1 MGSEESGRRK
11 TRVKRK
17 RRRLKKSVR
26 RFLFAIFMIV
36 LCLFFYNN
44 NKNGK
49 TVTNGVGTRQTELEG
64 KKEIKTEEASIT
76 ISAAGDFTLGT
87 DENFAYT
94 DSFPDEASTN
104 GLPYFVKELGDIF
117 KEDDLSTVNL
127 ETTLT
132 NATQRTEKRFS
143 FKGDPSYAEILEIAG
158 IESVNLANNHTF
170 DYLQKGYD
178 DTLAALQ
185 NHKIGFF
192 GYETQ
197 YVTTIKGVKLG
208 ALGYQGWEDTPE
220 LRSIIEE
227 DIEELREQ
235 DVSIILVHFHWGTE
249 KSYMPNDTQ
258 QSLARF
264 AIDSGA
270 DLILGHHPHVVQGI
284 EEYND
289 KFIVYSL
296 GNFMFG
302 GHSNPSDKDTF
313 VFQQTF
319 QLKNGEL
326 SNRKE
331 LKIVPFSISSVTSRN
346 NYQPKRLHGFEAER
360 VKKKIIDLSNQ
371 INGSDWV
378 EYEASQ

>member
-1 MGSEESGRRK
+1 
-11 TRVKRK
+11 
-17 RRRLKKSVR
+17 
-26 RFLFAIFMIV
+26 MIV

-44 NKNGK
+44 NKNVK

-64 KKEIKTEEASIT
+64 KKKTKTEEASIT

-117 KEDDLSTVNL
+117 KEDDLSTINL

-132 NATQRTEKRFS
+132 NATQRAEKRFS

-197 YVTTIKGVKLG
+197 YVTAIKGVKLG

-249 KSYMPNDTQ
+249 KSYVPNDTQ

-270 DLILGHHPHVVQGI
+270 DLILGHHPHVVQVI

-302 GHSNPSDKDTF
+302 GHSNSSDKDTF
-313 VFQQTF
+313 VLQQTF

-331 LKIVPFSISSVTSRN
+331 IKIVPFSISSVTSRN

-360 VKKKIIDLSNQ
+360 VKKKIINLSNQ
-371 INGSDWV
+371 INGSDWIG
-378 EYEASQ
+378 YEASQ